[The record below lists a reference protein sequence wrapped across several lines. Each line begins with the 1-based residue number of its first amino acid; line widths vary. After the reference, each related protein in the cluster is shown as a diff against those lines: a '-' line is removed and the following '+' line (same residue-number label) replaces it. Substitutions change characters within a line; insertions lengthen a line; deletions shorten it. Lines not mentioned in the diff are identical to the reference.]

1 MTHQFVTASQH
12 KWKEPFRWMQQ
23 MATKRKIQHIYAPI
37 PASVDETTLFQFMN
51 DKALKFDQE
60 TKYRQYEDVPF
71 FTFRHPRHG
80 KQKNCSQ

>member
-1 MTHQFVTASQH
+1 MERTISLDAANGNQ
-12 KWKEPFRWMQQ
+12 
-23 MATKRKIQHIYAPI
+23 TKNFSTYIPI

-60 TKYRQYEDVPF
+60 TEYRQYEDVPC